1 MLLVKVCKVLK
12 VWRWHA
18 LARQVVGLADT
29 CWCGRVVGLL
39 HMPKDTAHQQT
50 CAVYFAKVFGTS
62 ITAWAVIQTLNTLAG
77 KSECQHVYICLRHG
91 LLRLRCRS
99 FQIHS
104 SLQIHMRFGMR
115 TGMLTTLAMSVKKSK
130 QRCKHASVFLARV
143 SMRRHMH
150 AQMQG
155 SMHNMY
161 TCAYMQLQVWHWF
174 LLNLV

>member
-12 VWRWHA
+12 VRRWHA

-29 CWCGRVVGLL
+29 CWCGRVVGPL
-39 HMPKDTAHQQT
+39 HMPKDTAHKQT

-77 KSECQHVYICLRHG
+77 KSECQHVSVYVTVCLDAVHFRFTAPCKYTCGAHG
-91 LLRLRCRS
+91 
-99 FQIHS
+99 HA
-104 SLQIHMRFGMR
+104 LQHWQW
-115 TGMLTTLAMSVKKSK
+115 ASK
-130 QRCKHASVFLARV
+130 RANKGANMWVFLVRV

-174 LLNLV
+174 LMNLV